1 MGVDTKAIIRKGVT
15 LEELVAHAEK
25 KFDEVSVHTTHDDD
39 FFYIGFKF
47 GEENRSLAV
56 FLDPEMAERDYGIKG
71 ILLSLKCWGS
81 STEIA
86 MHFVQEFGG
95 FIDENDCDDIG
106 FEAVNLQKLELA
118 KDFTD
123 LDRLK
128 LKIAHEFG
136 FDKVAKVLQLAE
148 EYKSL

>member
-25 KFDEVSVHTTHDDD
+25 KFEDISVQTTHDDD

-47 GEENRSLAV
+47 GEEKRNLAV
-56 FLDPEMAERDYGIKG
+56 FLDPEMTERDHGING
-71 ILLSLKCWGS
+71 ILLSLRCWGS
-81 STEIA
+81 SVEIA
-86 MHFVQEFGG
+86 HHFAGEFGG

-106 FEAVNLQKLELA
+106 FEAVNLQEFELA

-136 FDKVAKVLQLAE
+136 FDKVAKFLQLAE